1 MTVQTPS
8 ITLIKNYLSKETL
21 LPIFFLCGDDSFAID
36 KAVEGIKEAVKPLL
50 ESEFDFENYSMDKKE
65 DFDAILNS
73 ASAFPFGSGKKLIIV
88 KHFEKVS
95 DKKKLTAYVKEP
107 SESTVLVVA
116 HYDRVKNTKSQPFAE
131 LLKKKFFFQTPY
143 LRGGDLVSWLS
154 EQGKEL
160 GISLG
165 YSEAQLLIDTVGN
178 DKTLLESQLQKFRE
192 YLNGKGRV
200 TAEIIQK
207 LSFSA
212 KGYTIFDFL
221 NVLGK
226 GDKKKSVEILYNLLD
241 NGTEMVYVNVM
252 ISKFIQTLA
261 KALEI
266 APKIPDTKIASK
278 KIGVSEYYYKNCL
291 NSKYLLNEKRIKNA
305 AHALLEA
312 ELNIKT
318 KNMEGKTIGLMLV
331 SDILS

>member
-1 MTVQTPS
+1 MAVQTPS
-8 ITLIKNYLSKETL
+8 IALVKNYLSKETL
-21 LPIFFLCGDDSFAID
+21 LPIFFLCGDDGFTID
-36 KAVEGIKEAVKPLL
+36 KAVEEITEAAKSLV
-50 ESEFDFENYSMDKKE
+50 ESEFDFEKYSMDKKE

-88 KHFEKVS
+88 KHFEKVAV
-95 DKKKLTAYVKEP
+95 KKKLTSYVKSP
-107 SESTVLVVA
+107 SESTVLVITY
-116 HYDRVKNTKSQPFAE
+116 YDRVKNPNSQPFGE
-131 LLKKKFFFQTPY
+131 LLKNKFLFQTPY
-143 LRGGDLVSWLS
+143 LKGGDLVSWLS
-154 EQGKEL
+154 AQAKEL

-165 YSEAQLLIDTVGN
+165 YSEAQLLIDTVGS
-178 DKTLLESQLQKFRE
+178 DKTLLESQLQKFGE

-200 TAEIIQK
+200 TTEIIQK

-241 NGTEMVYVNVM
+241 NGSDMVYVNVM
-252 ISKFIQTLA
+252 VSKFIQTLA

-266 APKIPDTKIASK
+266 APKIPEPKIASK

-291 NSKYLLNEKRIKNA
+291 NAKYLLNENRIKNA
-305 AHALLEA
+305 ARALLEA

-318 KNMEGKTIGLMLV
+318 KNMDGKTIGLLLV